1 MKDTRNNELSDG
13 QALPE
18 RKSSKSGGR
27 CPYAMNFE
35 TASSSS
41 TPAPSSPMIAP
52 LDHENLTPVQAL
64 QLAKI
69 SCPAFNLA
77 CPFRDVQDADGMK
90 KALSSLPASHVAV
103 DMRDEKKAGEDM
115 RGEEQVKID
124 SITESLK
131 VALTHVH
138 AISQSLPSSSKG
150 NGNGE
155 STSVSGR
162 SRAASF
168 SLPGGCPFKTQYS
181 SDATFGN
188 ATEIKSIFGLMAKV
202 IEKQEVPLSNPD
214 TKEKLNVNSLKP
226 AMTQADVPESS
237 GTMKRVRS
245 TTSLS
250 NALKT
255 GTQESHS
262 AAESV
267 HFVKE
272 FIKGNIDRDLY
283 SILILNLFYLY
294 ERLEK
299 LLDDHAPHQF
309 SNLHFPKELKRT
321 ETLREDVDFFLGDV
335 DVLKQQQKSKPSPA
349 TLDYIRRVE
358 EISETEPL
366 LLLSHA
372 YTRYLGDLS
381 GGKVL
386 ARVAKRAMNL
396 QGGDDGLSFYNF
408 EHIPSA
414 KVFKDGYRK
423 ALDDLDLTDGQIQ
436 RLVAEANVAFVL
448 NMRIFEEL
456 DVMSGIEGSMVR
468 DYNDAVNY
476 YDDCVRMQKSNIAPG
491 ILAVD
496 EEDGGADDIKKCP
509 FAMLGGPN
517 PHKMSI
523 PSKEASS
530 SDKDHDLNSDIDNG
544 AGKVHQMSVETKK
557 MNTVSAASQGNNT
570 AAAAENKINKTS
582 SCPWPFVF
590 FHDFDAGIRDW
601 HTWAVIGLTLCYGL
615 MQWLDLH

>member
-1 MKDTRNNELSDG
+1 MKETSNNELSDG
-13 QALPE
+13 QALPK
-18 RKSSKSGGR
+18 RVGSKSGGG

-35 TASSSS
+35 TTSSSS
-41 TPAPSSPMIAP
+41 TPASSSPMIAP

-64 QLAKI
+64 QLAKS
-69 SCPAFNLA
+69 SCPAFNSA

-103 DMRDEKKAGEDM
+103 DMRDEKKTGEDT
-115 RGEEQVKID
+115 RGEEQVKRD
-124 SITESLK
+124 SISESLK

-138 AISQSLPSSSKG
+138 AISQSLPSSSRG
-150 NGNGE
+150 NGNGDGT

-162 SRAASF
+162 SRATSF

-181 SDATFGN
+181 SDATFVG
-188 ATEIKSIFGLMAKV
+188 AMETKSIFGLMAKV
-202 IEKQEVPLSNPD
+202 IEKQEVPLTDPD
-214 TKEKLNVNSLKP
+214 TKETLNVNSLKS
-226 AMTQADVPESS
+226 AVTQADIPESS

-245 TTSLS
+245 HTSLS

-267 HFVKE
+267 HSVKE

-299 LLDDHAPHQF
+299 LLDDHAPHEF
-309 SNLHFPKELKRT
+309 SKLHFPKELKRT

-396 QGGDDGLSFYNF
+396 QGGDDGLAFYNF

-456 DVMSGIEGSMVR
+456 DVLSGIEGSTVR
-468 DYNDAVNY
+468 DYNDAVIY
-476 YDDCVRMQKSNIAPG
+476 YDDCLRMQKSNIAPG
-491 ILAVD
+491 ILTVD

-517 PHKMSI
+517 PHKMSM

-530 SDKDHDLNSDIDNG
+530 PAKEHDLNSDIDNG
-544 AGKVHQMSVETKK
+544 VGMSAESSKK
-557 MNTVSAASQGNNT
+557 LNTVSAAPQGNKT
-570 AAAAENKINKTS
+570 SAAENKINKTR
-582 SCPWPFVF
+582 CPWPFVF
-590 FHDFDAGIRDW
+590 FHDFDAGMRDW
-601 HTWAVIGLTLCYGL
+601 QTWAVIGLTLCYG
-615 MQWLDLH
+615 WTCIKNNF